1 MATLIHADIFF
12 FVTTI
17 VVVVV
22 GIALTVA
29 LIYLAKV
36 LSDLRKITKEVHEET
51 VLFRE
56 DLKNLRTDVRRE
68 GFKLWR
74 LVDFGKQFFE
84 RKKTSRSK
92 KES

>member
-1 MATLIHADIFF
+1 MATLVHADIFF

-36 LSDLRKITKEVHEET
+36 LSDIKEVTQQVKEEAI
-51 VLFRE
+51 LFRE
-56 DLKNLRTDVRRE
+56 DIKELRGDVKKE
-68 GFKLWR
+68 GFR
-74 LVDFGKQFFE
+74 LERLMMFF
-84 RKKTSRSK
+84 RTLFKKSSARSK
-92 KES
+92 KPIK